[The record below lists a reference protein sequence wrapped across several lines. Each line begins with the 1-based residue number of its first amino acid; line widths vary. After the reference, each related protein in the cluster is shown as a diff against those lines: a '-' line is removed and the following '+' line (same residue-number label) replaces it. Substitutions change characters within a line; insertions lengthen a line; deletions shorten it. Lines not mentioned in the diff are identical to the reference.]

1 MATSKSASTAT
12 GGSAFSSSAA
22 AIAGL
27 DKASAQFGQSI
38 AEAFAKGAA
47 QGKSFDSVLASV
59 GAKLLELTAKTAVPS
74 LGALF
79 SGAVGG
85 VGGSGL
91 GAQPFAEGGVVSA
104 PSYFPT
110 STGPA
115 LAGEAGPEAILPLAR
130 GADGKLG
137 IAGAGGT
144 TVNVTIA
151 AQDVESFRRSEAQV
165 AAALAR
171 AVARG
176 RRAS

>member
-1 MATSKSASTAT
+1 MAISKSASTAT

-59 GAKLLELTAKTAVPS
+59 GAKLLELAAKTAVPS

-79 SGAVGG
+79 SGAVSG
-85 VGGSGL
+85 VGL

-115 LAGEAGPEAILPLAR
+115 LAGEAGPEAILPLQR
-130 GADGKLG
+130 GPDGKLG
-137 IAGAGGT
+137 LAGQGGT
-144 TVNVTIA
+144 TVHVTIA
-151 AQDVESFRRSEAQV
+151 TQDAESFRRSEAQV